1 MAVTHKPG
9 RIIMTAALDTY
20 LDEKFLVYGLN
31 WYGGADGNTL
41 VVLDDTNEIVF
52 GKTADAGD
60 LDAYYTFPKPI
71 PVTEITAGTMG
82 GGTLVLYVS
91 L

>member
-1 MAVTHKPG
+1 
-9 RIIMTAALDTY
+9 MTAAADTY
-20 LDEKFLVYGLN
+20 LDNKFLVYGLN
-31 WYGGADGNTL
+31 WYGAANTNTL
-41 VVLDDTNEIVF
+41 VVLDDTNEKVF
-52 GKTADAGD
+52 GWTAETGN
-60 LDAYYTFPKPI
+60 LDCAYTFPKPI

>member
-1 MAVTHKPG
+1 
-9 RIIMTAALDTY
+9 MTAAADTFV
-20 LDEKFLVYGLN
+20 DKVFLVSGLC

-41 VVLDDTNEIVF
+41 VVLDQDNVAIF

-60 LDAYYTFPKPI
+60 LDAFVTFPKPL
-71 PVTEITAGTMG
+71 PVTEVTAGTMG
-82 GGTLVLYVS
+82 GGTLIVYVS

>member
-1 MAVTHKPG
+1 MAVTHQDG
-9 RIIMTAALDTY
+9 RITMTAASDTY
-20 LDEKFLVYGLN
+20 VSESFLVHGLC

-41 VVLDDTNEIVF
+41 VVLDQDNKAVF

-60 LDAYYTFPKPI
+60 LDAFVVFPNPL

-82 GGTLVLYVS
+82 GGTLIVYVS
-91 L
+91 E